1 MKNLVTTDWLAA
13 ELTAPDLILFDA
25 SYYLPAENIDARARY
40 AVEHIPGAR
49 FFDIDEI
56 ADPST
61 TLPHMVPSASRF
73 EHLLGAMG
81 VSNSTRM
88 VFYDQ
93 RGLFSAARGWW
104 LMCFFGHESVA
115 ILDGGLPK
123 WRRELRSLVNKIPPA
138 AVPQPYVASLRS
150 GLLRVMDDLVENLRT
165 HRELVL
171 DARSRPRFEGTVPEP
186 RAGVVGGH
194 IPGSRSLPF
203 GELLNADGTM
213 LSPDRLRALFATLG
227 VEPDTQ
233 VIASCGSGVTAP
245 LITLGLAVA
254 GYLPGAVYD
263 GSWTE
268 WGGSDAPIETGR
280 L

>member
-1 MKNLVTTDWLAA
+1 MENLVTTDWLAA

-25 SYYLPAENIDARARY
+25 SYYLPSENVDGRARY
-40 AVEHIPGAR
+40 AAEHIPGAR
-49 FFDIDEI
+49 FFDIDEV
-56 ADPST
+56 ANPST
-61 TLPHMVPSASRF
+61 TLPHMVPSAARF

-81 VSNSTRM
+81 VSNSTRI

-104 LMCFFGHESVA
+104 LMRLFGHESVA
-115 ILDGGLPK
+115 VLDGGLPK
-123 WRRELRSLVNKIPPA
+123 WRYEQRLLNNEVPPAPVPQHYDAHLRSE
-138 AVPQPYVASLRS
+138 
-150 GLLRVMDDLVENLRT
+150 LLRVMADVVANLVN
-165 HRELVL
+165 HHELVV
-171 DARSRPRFEGTVPEP
+171 DARSRPRFAGTVPEP
-186 RAGVVGGH
+186 RAGVVSGH
-194 IPGSRSLPF
+194 IPGSRCLPF

-213 LSPDRLRALFATLG
+213 LSPDRLRALFAALG
-227 VEPDTQ
+227 VEDDTR

-268 WGGSDAPIETGR
+268 WGGSNAPIETG
-280 L
+280 

>member
-1 MKNLVTTDWLAA
+1 MENLVTTDWLAA

-25 SYYLPAENIDARARY
+25 SYYLPSENVDGRARY
-40 AVEHIPGAR
+40 AAEHIPGAR
-49 FFDIDEI
+49 FFDIDEV
-56 ADPST
+56 ANPST
-61 TLPHMVPSASRF
+61 TLPHMVPSAARF

-81 VSNSTRM
+81 VSNSTRI

-104 LMCFFGHESVA
+104 LMRLFDHESVA
-115 ILDGGLPK
+115 VLDGGLPK
-123 WRRELRSLVNKIPPA
+123 WRYEQRLLNNEVPPAPVPQHYDAHLRSE
-138 AVPQPYVASLRS
+138 
-150 GLLRVMDDLVENLRT
+150 LLRVMADVVANLVN
-165 HRELVL
+165 HHELVV
-171 DARSRPRFEGTVPEP
+171 DARSRPRFAGTVPEP
-186 RAGVVGGH
+186 RAGVVSGH
-194 IPGSRSLPF
+194 IPGSRCLPF

-213 LSPDRLRALFATLG
+213 LSPDRLRALFAALG
-227 VEPDTQ
+227 VEDDTR

-268 WGGSDAPIETGR
+268 WGGSNAPIETG
-280 L
+280 

>member
-1 MKNLVTTDWLAA
+1 MENLVTTDWLAA

-25 SYYLPAENIDARARY
+25 SYYLPNENVDGRARY
-40 AVEHIPGAR
+40 AAEHIPGAR
-49 FFDIDEI
+49 FFDIDEV
-56 ADPST
+56 ANPST
-61 TLPHMVPSASRF
+61 TLPHMVPSAARF

-81 VSNSTRM
+81 VSNSTRI

-104 LMCFFGHESVA
+104 LMRLFGHESVA
-115 ILDGGLPK
+115 VLDGGLPK
-123 WRRELRSLVNKIPPA
+123 WRYEQRLLNNEVPPAPVPQHYGAHLRSE
-138 AVPQPYVASLRS
+138 
-150 GLLRVMDDLVENLRT
+150 LLRVMADVVANLVN
-165 HRELVL
+165 HHELVV
-171 DARSRPRFEGTVPEP
+171 DARSRPRFAGTVPEP
-186 RAGVVGGH
+186 RAGVVSGH
-194 IPGSRSLPF
+194 IPGSRCLPF

-213 LSPDRLRALFATLG
+213 LSPDRLRALFAALG
-227 VEPDTQ
+227 VEDDTR

-268 WGGSDAPIETGR
+268 WGGSNAPIETG
-280 L
+280 